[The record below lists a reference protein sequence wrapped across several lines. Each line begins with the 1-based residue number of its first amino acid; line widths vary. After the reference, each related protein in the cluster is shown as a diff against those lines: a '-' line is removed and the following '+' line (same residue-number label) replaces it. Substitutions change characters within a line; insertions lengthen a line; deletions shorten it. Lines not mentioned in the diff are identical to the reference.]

1 MKKHVRILASA
12 AGIHVKGHV
21 RILASAAG
29 IHVKEHVRILVQ
41 VPVNI
46 QAVDSSLY

>member
-1 MKKHVRILASA
+1 MVVKK
-12 AGIHVKGHV
+12 HV

-29 IHVKEHVRILVQ
+29 IHVKEHVRILVRI
-41 VPVNI
+41 PVNI